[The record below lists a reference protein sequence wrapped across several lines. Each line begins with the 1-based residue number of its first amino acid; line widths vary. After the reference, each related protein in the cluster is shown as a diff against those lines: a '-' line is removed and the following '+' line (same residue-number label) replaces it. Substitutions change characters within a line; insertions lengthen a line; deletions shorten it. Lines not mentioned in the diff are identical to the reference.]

1 MHKFH
6 GSCEDAFNFYQS
18 VFGGEFKDIIRY
30 EDLPNIDLRTPIP
43 TMEKIV
49 HIGLPIGETVVL
61 MGTDKPEEKHAKDPG
76 NIELAISTTDEA
88 EVIRIFRALS
98 EGGKVTMPLQETFW
112 ADLYGTLTD
121 KFDINW
127 IISRAKQE
135 DA

>member
-1 MHKFH
+1 
-6 GSCEDAFNFYQS
+6 
-18 VFGGEFKDIIRY
+18 
-30 EDLPNIDLRTPIP
+30 
-43 TMEKIV
+43 
-49 HIGLPIGETVVL
+49 